1 MSNKPLL
8 RVSPKAHA
16 SVRDGLGKLIVQAT
30 IDANKPV
37 ILSRSTPSAQHTFEK
52 LEISGPER
60 SSRPICIVGAGCAG
74 LYTAMI
80 LDSLNIPYEILEAND
95 RIGGRIF
102 THRFNGEAGEK
113 APVNDPARYDYIDMG
128 AMRYPRIPFMDRVF
142 DLFTRLNMDDL
153 LIQYKYSAAN
163 TFELYNGVRYNTSD
177 EVQKDVD
184 IFNVSEAKGGAVPDS
199 WVAQGVDNVAEA
211 IFAPHAE
218 AFRTLP
224 FDEAWAKLTEQDPYS
239 TRGYLLA
246 KDYPETVIEWLETFQ
261 TATGL
266 YNDAFVESTMD
277 AMDFGTPTPTKDGT
291 IKGEALRYPWYCID
305 GGSDH
310 LTTRMTESIE
320 TKPQT
325 GARVT
330 KISSLIGGNDMQVV
344 FRKGVCRQLSVERS
358 VRSPLSDA
366 NFQMERRRASYIHRS
381 SVPSHSAV

>member
-1 MSNKPLL
+1 ML
-8 RVSPKAHA
+8 RVSPPSHA
-16 SVRDGLGKLIVQAT
+16 SVRDGLGKLIIQAT
-30 IDANKPV
+30 IDANRPI
-37 ILSRSTPSAQHTFEK
+37 ILGRSALSAQQALEK
-52 LEISGPER
+52 LDVSEPER
-60 SSRPICIVGAGCAG
+60 STHPICIVGAGCAG

-80 LDSLNIPYEILEAND
+80 LDTLDIPYEILEAND

-128 AMRYPRIPFMDRVF
+128 AMRYPRISFMKRVF
-142 DLFTRLNMDDL
+142 DLFTRLKMDDL

-163 TFELYNGVRYNTSD
+163 TFELYNGVRHNTSD
-177 EVQKDVD
+177 EAKNDVD

-211 IFAPHAE
+211 IFAPYAE

-224 FDEAWAKLTEQDPYS
+224 FDEAWAKLTEQDPHS

-246 KDYPETVIEWLETFQ
+246 KDYPETVVEWLETFQ

-277 AMDFGTPTPTKDGT
+277 AMDFGTPAPTKDGA
-291 IKGEALRYPWYCID
+291 IRGEATEYPWYCID

-310 LTTRMTESIE
+310 LTTRMTESIK
-320 TKPQT
+320 TKPLT

-330 KISSLIGGNDMQVV
+330 NISSLLGGNDMQLT
-344 FRKGVCRQLSVERS
+344 FHKGI
-358 VRSPLSDA
+358 
-366 NFQMERRRASYIHRS
+366 YRS
-381 SVPSHSAV
+381 SLWRVVHRV